1 MMNRK
6 ELKNKLDE
14 MLDKS
19 PNLSPKEWENAY
31 IDMYEECDTRALLED
46 CLEEAI
52 ITKYGEK
59 AYEDLLN
66 DTGDQVK
73 EIKDMEDN
81 PTDVKLTEEQEQLL
95 NDLF

>member
-1 MMNRK
+1 MLNRK

-19 PNLSPKEWENAY
+19 PNLSSKEWENAY

-81 PTDVKLTEEQEQLL
+81 PTDVKLTEEQEKLL
-95 NDLF
+95 NNLF